1 MLYNLATKSAV
12 GMVARN
18 IVRTMKN
25 PNGINT
31 IYSEDLYVF
40 RNILNVSIDLFLKSV
55 RICVYCLEEKFKTYG
70 SLFF

>member
-18 IVRTMKN
+18 IVRIMKK
-25 PNGINT
+25 PNGINP

-40 RNILNVSIDLFLKSV
+40 RKILNVSIDLFLKSV
-55 RICVYCLEEKFKTYG
+55 GICVYCLEEKFKTYG
-70 SLFF
+70 CLFF

>member
-18 IVRTMKN
+18 IVRTMKKN
-25 PNGINT
+25 NGINP

-40 RNILNVSIDLFLKSV
+40 RKILNVFIASIS
-55 RICVYCLEEKFKTYG
+55 
-70 SLFF
+70 